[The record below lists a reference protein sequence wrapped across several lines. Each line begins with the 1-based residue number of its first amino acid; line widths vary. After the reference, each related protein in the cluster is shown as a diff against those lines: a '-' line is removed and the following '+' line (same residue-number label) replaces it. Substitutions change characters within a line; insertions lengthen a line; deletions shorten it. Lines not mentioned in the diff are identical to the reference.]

1 MTFSRGR
8 FTKSI
13 SEEIPEEDRSDDGF
27 LVILKPSIFSD
38 SNSDTGEDDSLQDG
52 EVRYAEDQVVVWVVE
67 EATAA
72 GDLLSGCT
80 LSGIANVTF
89 PPIAV
94 YPDRNEFR
102 TCFTLWRYDDSSDRF
117 FIGSEEVGIGAFEE
131 GLEQIAKATAP
142 DLSKLTVSIYNP
154 RRSGLSV
161 FRLD

>member
-1 MTFSRGR
+1 MG
-8 FTKSI
+8 
-13 SEEIPEEDRSDDGF
+13 
-27 LVILKPSIFSD
+27 
-38 SNSDTGEDDSLQDG
+38 
-52 EVRYAEDQVVVWVVE
+52 
-67 EATAA
+67 
-72 GDLLSGCT
+72 
-80 LSGIANVTF
+80 F

-131 GLEQIAKATAP
+131 GLEQIAKATTP